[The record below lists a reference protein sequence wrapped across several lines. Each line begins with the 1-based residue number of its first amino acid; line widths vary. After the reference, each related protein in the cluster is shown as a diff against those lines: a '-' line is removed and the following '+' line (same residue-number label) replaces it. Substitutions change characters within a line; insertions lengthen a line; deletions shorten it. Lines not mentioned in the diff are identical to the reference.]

1 MAGVFMQVQAISIG
15 LTVEDLALISAFVP
29 FICTIGIVAVGKQ
42 NKNGVRAGHF
52 QHVLA
57 IISIWREKITLLT
70 SDRYTSCC
78 KHKLRKLKNKK

>member
-1 MAGVFMQVQAISIG
+1 MRPTDVCLLSGEIMAGVFMQVQAISIG

-52 QHVLA
+52 
-57 IISIWREKITLLT
+57 
-70 SDRYTSCC
+70 
-78 KHKLRKLKNKK
+78 